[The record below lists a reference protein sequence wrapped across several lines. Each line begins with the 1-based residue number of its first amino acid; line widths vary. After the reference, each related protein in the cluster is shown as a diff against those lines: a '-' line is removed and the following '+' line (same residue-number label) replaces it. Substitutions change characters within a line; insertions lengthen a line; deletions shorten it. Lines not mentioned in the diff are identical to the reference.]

1 MGRSMGMAQIGNS
14 VKRKEGLYLWDT
26 EEIELTKFGNKQK
39 NLWRKRKQESMSVD
53 HWFLNSF
60 AGQSH
65 QPHTEKH
72 ILTYN
77 LTYNC

>member
-39 NLWRKRKQESMSVD
+39 KKY
-53 HWFLNSF
+53 
-60 AGQSH
+60 GGK
-65 QPHTEKH
+65 EKKKV
-72 ILTYN
+72 
-77 LTYNC
+77 